1 MEVTKKSTDR
11 WVDKE
16 ELLPVQM
23 EYELVKKW
31 NNAICSDMDATTDDH
46 AKGSKSE
53 RERQIPYDITCVWNL
68 KYGTDEPIYKTETD
82 SQT

>member
-31 NNAICSDMDATTDDH
+31 NNAICSTMDGPRDYH
-46 AKGSKSE
+46 IEWS
-53 RERQIPYDITCVWNL
+53 
-68 KYGTDEPIYKTETD
+68 KTEKEKYHMISLICGILEKKGGQMNLFTK
-82 SQT
+82 QK